1 MHPLKPTKVT
11 SRLLRAYPLLKSSQP
26 NTEGIVSV
34 LYQDSRVVPSRKTT
48 YGSTVQ
54 YGSPG
59 RSSRARRINPSLECL
74 EAREINQVAE
84 RLAAIGSDQRSSIS
98 SVAEPVVEES
108 HRSGAMKNLQEIFYV
123 NRNNSAG
130 HPGQMS
136 H

>member
-1 MHPLKPTKVT
+1 M
-11 SRLLRAYPLLKSSQP
+11 
-26 NTEGIVSV
+26 SV
-34 LYQDSRVVPSRKTT
+34 LYQDTRVIPSRKTT

-59 RSSRARRINPSLECL
+59 RSSRARRTNPSFECL
-74 EAREINQVAE
+74 EARGINQVAE
-84 RLAAIGSDQRSSIS
+84 RLAVIGQQGSDQRSSIS
-98 SVAEPVVEES
+98 SEAEPVVEES
-108 HRSGAMKNLQEIFYV
+108 HQRGRGGAKNLQEIFYV

>member
-1 MHPLKPTKVT
+1 M
-11 SRLLRAYPLLKSSQP
+11 
-26 NTEGIVSV
+26 SV
-34 LYQDSRVVPSRKTT
+34 LYQDTRVVPSRKTT

-59 RSSRARRINPSLECL
+59 RSSRARRTNPSFECL
-74 EAREINQVAE
+74 EARGINQVAE
-84 RLAAIGSDQRSSIS
+84 RLAVIGQGSDQRSSIS
-98 SVAEPVVEES
+98 SEAEPVVEES
-108 HRSGAMKNLQEIFYV
+108 HQRGGGGSKNLQEIFYV